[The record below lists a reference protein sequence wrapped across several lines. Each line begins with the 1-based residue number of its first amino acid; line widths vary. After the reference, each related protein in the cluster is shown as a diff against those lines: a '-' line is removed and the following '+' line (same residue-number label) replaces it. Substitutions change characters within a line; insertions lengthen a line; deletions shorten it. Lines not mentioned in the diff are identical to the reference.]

1 MRLNVKQIMTIVAT
15 NVYSAVNECRG
26 SLPRTARPTN
36 EDMRE
41 PMSDRNM
48 VDIDVLTS
56 WLDRNGIG
64 DGPVTDVVALTGG
77 TQNILVRFTRN
88 GQSYVF
94 RRPPLHK
101 RSNSDET
108 MRREARVLQALA
120 GSDVPHPRLV
130 ASCEDLDVM
139 GCFFFVMESVDGFT
153 ATTEVPEPHVS
164 SLRMQ
169 HDMGLSMV
177 DAVAALGRLDPA
189 RLGAE
194 QVARADGWIER
205 QVGRWRKQLESY
217 HELDGWPGPDLAGI
231 DEIGSWLDANR
242 PTTWTRGIIH
252 GDYHFGNVM
261 FRRDAAGVAAVV
273 DWELATVGD
282 PLLDLGHLLATW
294 PNPDEPRTAGLAKHL
309 DGLPGREESIAR
321 YGAATGR
328 DMTGFDWYQVLACYR
343 LAVLL
348 EGTHARACA
357 GKADAALG
365 QRFHRVSQSLLDQAL
380 ALVATSTQTV

>member
-1 MRLNVKQIMTIVAT
+1 MN
-15 NVYSAVNECRG
+15 
-26 SLPRTARPTN
+26 
-36 EDMRE
+36 
-41 PMSDRNM
+41 DRNM

-56 WLDRNGIG
+56 WLDHNDVG
-64 DGPVTDVVALTGG
+64 DGPVTDVLPLTGG
-77 TQNILVRFTRN
+77 TQNILVRFTRA

-101 RSNSDET
+101 RSDSDET
-108 MRREARVLQALA
+108 MRREAHVLRALA

-153 ATTEVPEPHVS
+153 ATTEIPEPHVS
-164 SLRMQ
+164 SPQLQ
-169 HDMGLSMV
+169 HAMGLSMV
-177 DAVAALGRLDPA
+177 DAVAALGRLDPV
-189 RLGAE
+189 RLGAD

-205 QVGRWRKQLESY
+205 QVGRWRRQLESY
-217 HELDGWPGPDLAGI
+217 HDLDGWSGPDLNGVE
-231 DEIGSWLDANR
+231 EIGAWLDANR
-242 PTTWTRGIIH
+242 PAEWSKGIIH

-261 FRRDAAGVAAVV
+261 FRRDTAEVAAVV

-294 PNPDEPRTAGLAKHL
+294 PNPDETRTVGLAHRI
-309 DGLPGREESIAR
+309 DGLPGRDELIAR
-321 YGAATGR
+321 YGSISGR

-343 LAVLL
+343 LAIIL

-365 QRFHRVSQSLLDQAL
+365 QRFHGVSQSLLDQAL
-380 ALVATSTQTV
+380 ALVSISTQSV

>member
-1 MRLNVKQIMTIVAT
+1 
-15 NVYSAVNECRG
+15 
-26 SLPRTARPTN
+26 
-36 EDMRE
+36 
-41 PMSDRNM
+41 M

-64 DGPVTDVVALTGG
+64 DGPVTDVVILTGG
-77 TQNILVRFTRN
+77 TQNILVRFTRD

-130 ASCEDLDVM
+130 ASCEDLDLM

-164 SLRMQ
+164 SPRMQ

-177 DAVAALGRLDPA
+177 DAVAALGLLDPV

-217 HELDGWPGPDLAGI
+217 HELDGWPGPDLNGVE
-231 DEIGSWLDANR
+231 EIGAWLDANR
-242 PTTWTRGIIH
+242 PADWTKGIIH

-261 FRRDAAGVAAVV
+261 FRRDTAEVAAVV

-294 PNPDEPRTAGLAKHL
+294 PNPDETRTTGLARHL
-309 DGLPGREESIAR
+309 DGLPGRDELIAR
-321 YGAATGR
+321 YGEVSGR
-328 DMTGFDWYQVLACYR
+328 DMTGFDWYQILACYR
-343 LAVLL
+343 LAIIL

-365 QRFHRVSQSLLDQAL
+365 QRFHGVSQSLLDQAL
-380 ALVATSTQTV
+380 ALVATSTQTL